1 MRVGVVLG
9 RGHVGLIG
17 EVDHVAYAQCA
28 PFEFLADAYEFLD
41 RHGRARDGLVG
52 LYLPALDAL
61 RDGDLLLARQKRHC
75 SHLPQV
81 DAHRV
86 CALLVFARGEV
97 EFVNLVERAFFL
109 NVGSR
114 QRRDLGDQLLVG
126 LDRADGRRFQFL
138 KNVVNV
144 VLGDRV
150 ALHDLAVPLEKF
162 LAARLQKT
170 QALLLHLLAQIL
182 PPVPASPPPE
192 SVSYATLNTFVS
204 PPQALAGSAPR
215 RAPPP
220 ATKLLI
226 RVKLDA
232 HRKFLVVLATATGP
246 RAPEGK
252 PRRGRSSDA
261 GVGAPAGSASAHRNR
276 RNSIVYVQMPA
287 AGGFLPF
294 PSRILHI

>member
-1 MRVGVVLG
+1 MPPNRGG
-9 RGHVGLIG
+9 RPPSLR
-17 EVDHVAYAQCA
+17 A
-28 PFEFLADAYEFLD
+28 P
-41 RHGRARDGLVG
+41 
-52 LYLPALDAL
+52 
-61 RDGDLLLARQKRHC
+61 
-75 SHLPQV
+75 
-81 DAHRV
+81 
-86 CALLVFARGEV
+86 
-97 EFVNLVERAFFL
+97 N
-109 NVGSR
+109 R

-150 ALHDLAVPLEKF
+150 ARHDDLAVPLEKF

-192 SVSYATLNTFVS
+192 SVSYATRNTFVS
-204 PPQALAGSAPR
+204 PPQALAGSAAR

-261 GVGAPAGSASAHRNR
+261 GVGAPVGSASANRNR

-287 AGGFLPF
+287 AEGFSPF